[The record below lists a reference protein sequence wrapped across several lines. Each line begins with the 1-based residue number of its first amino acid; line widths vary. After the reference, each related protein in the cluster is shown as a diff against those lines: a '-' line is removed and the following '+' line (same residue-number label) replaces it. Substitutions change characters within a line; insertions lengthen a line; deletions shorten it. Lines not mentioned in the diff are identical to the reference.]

1 MAARAPSG
9 PTAGTFSCRSRD
21 FRTARWTISAPV
33 NAGPVAYLILPWR
46 GAEDSPGPL
55 GSCGRAPG
63 GIAADPAPAR
73 PPSTN
78 LCRKWQARSRARRWL
93 LTSPRIV
100 CSHTP
105 MHSSLLKVPCVA
117 LSCFSLTHAAR
128 AARRHRSNLTSAAH
142 LARASPQRHCWRRCP
157 TPYITILI
165 SRTQA
170 ACSPVHAAAP
180 TQPHGPHGTPGTAS
194 SFGRSNV
201 LSCGGRPTQT
211 PPMRAGITVG
221 IAWPATLGLP
231 RRTSAASPTNV
242 IGGRAAC

>member
-1 MAARAPSG
+1 MAARTPRG

-21 FRTARWTISAPV
+21 VRTARWTISAPV

-55 GSCGRAPG
+55 GSSGGAPG
-63 GIAADPAPAR
+63 GIAAAPAPAR
-73 PPSTN
+73 PPATPVPEVEGS
-78 LCRKWQARSRARRWL
+78 LPDRRGCLVFARIAY
-93 LTSPRIV
+93 
-100 CSHTP
+100 SHTL
-105 MHSSLLKVPCVA
+105 MHSGLLNVRCVV
-117 LSCFSLTHAAR
+117 LSYLSLTR
-128 AARRHRSNLTSAAH
+128 AAVAALRHRPILTFAAH
-142 LARASPQRHCWRRCP
+142 LARASPQRHCWRRCL
-157 TPYITILI
+157 TPYIIILI

-170 ACSPVHAAAP
+170 ACSPVHAAAL

-231 RRTSAASPTNV
+231 RRTFTARPIYGT
-242 IGGRAAC
+242 GGRAGC